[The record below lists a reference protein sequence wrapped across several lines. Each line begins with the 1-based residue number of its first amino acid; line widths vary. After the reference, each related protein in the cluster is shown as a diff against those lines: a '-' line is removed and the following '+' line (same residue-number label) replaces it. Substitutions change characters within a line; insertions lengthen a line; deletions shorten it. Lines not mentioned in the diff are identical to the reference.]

1 MIDQFGRRVEYLR
14 VSVTDKCNLR
24 CIYCMPLEGLTW
36 LKRDELLN
44 YEEIETIVRTM
55 AGMGL
60 RRVRITGG
68 EPLIRRDLPDLIRK
82 ISAIPEIE
90 DLSLST
96 NAVLLADQAQDL
108 RDAGIQ
114 RLNISLD
121 SLQQDRVDEI
131 ARRPGSF
138 PKIFE
143 GLEAAERVGFSPIK
157 VNVVLIRG
165 RNDDEIEDFARI
177 TKERPWH
184 IRFIEVMPT
193 GSNLDLSANS
203 FVSCQEAL
211 ARVRAIDQLEPVD
224 GPFGNGPAD
233 YYRFPGAPGTV
244 GVITPMSH
252 NYCHRCNRMRLTAAG
267 QLRPCLFGEIETNLR
282 DHLRAGQDL
291 RPLIEETLQI
301 KPERHYL
308 VQGSEIGSGG
318 LVALSQT
325 GG

>member
-282 DHLRAGQDL
+282 DHLRAGRDL

>member
-44 YEEIETIVRTM
+44 YEEIETVVRRM
-55 AGMGL
+55 AGMGR

-68 EPLIRRDLPDLIRK
+68 GPLIRRDLPDLIRK

-211 ARVRAIDQLEPVD
+211 ARVRGIDQLEPVD

>member
-1 MIDQFGRRVEYLR
+1 
-14 VSVTDKCNLR
+14 
-24 CIYCMPLEGLTW
+24 MPLEGLTW
-36 LKRDELLN
+36 LKRDELLD
-44 YEEIETIVRTM
+44 YEEIETVIRTM

-82 ISAIPEIE
+82 ISAIREIE

-96 NAVLLADQAQDL
+96 NAVLLADQAQEL
-108 RDAGIQ
+108 KDAGIQ

-121 SLQQDRVDEI
+121 SLQQERVDEI

-143 GLEAAERVGFSPIK
+143 GLEAAERVGFTPIK
-157 VNVVLIRG
+157 VNVVLIRD

-184 IRFIEVMPT
+184 VRFIEVMPT

-211 ARVRAIDQLEPVD
+211 RRVRAMDKLEHQLTGPSGMVLQTTIDSRVHL
-224 GPFGNGPAD
+224 
-233 YYRFPGAPGTV
+233 AP
-244 GVITPMSH
+244 SE
-252 NYCHRCNRMRLTAAG
+252 LS
-267 QLRPCLFGEIETNLR
+267 LR
-282 DHLRAGQDL
+282 
-291 RPLIEETLQI
+291 
-301 KPERHYL
+301 
-308 VQGSEIGSGG
+308 
-318 LVALSQT
+318 
-325 GG
+325 

>member
-44 YEEIETIVRTM
+44 YEEIETVVRTM

-108 RDAGIQ
+108 RDSGIQ

>member
-44 YEEIETIVRTM
+44 YEEIETVVRTM

-282 DHLRAGQDL
+282 DHLRAGRDL

>member
-36 LKRDELLN
+36 LKRDELLD
-44 YEEIETIVRTM
+44 YEEIETVIRTM

-82 ISAIPEIE
+82 ISAIREIE

-96 NAVLLADQAQDL
+96 NAVLLADQAQEL
-108 RDAGIQ
+108 KDAGIQ

-121 SLQQDRVDEI
+121 SLQQERVDEI

-143 GLEAAERVGFSPIK
+143 GLEAAERVGFTPIK
-157 VNVVLIRG
+157 VNVVLIRD

-184 IRFIEVMPT
+184 VRFIEVMPT

-211 ARVRAIDQLEPVD
+211 RRVRAMDKLEPVD

-282 DHLRAGQDL
+282 DPLRAGQDL

-308 VQGSEIGSGG
+308 VQGSDVGSGG

>member
-44 YEEIETIVRTM
+44 YEEIETVVRTM

-114 RLNISLD
+114 RLNVSLD

-233 YYRFPGAPGTV
+233 YYRFPDAPGTV

-282 DHLRAGQDL
+282 DHLRAGRDL